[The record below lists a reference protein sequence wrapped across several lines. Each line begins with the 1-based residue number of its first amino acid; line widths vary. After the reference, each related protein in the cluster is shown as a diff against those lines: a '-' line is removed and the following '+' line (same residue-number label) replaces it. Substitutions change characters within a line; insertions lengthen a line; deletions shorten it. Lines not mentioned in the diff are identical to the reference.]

1 MPRNRTLLVYCK
13 SAACF
18 WYFDSM
24 SGSSAVPAHAR
35 AIATKLAPLVS
46 TGSGGAIDV
55 TARSTPRQ
63 TNGFDCG
70 VYVLAIAEWL
80 CSNVAGAVGGSES
93 AAATTD
99 LNALDL
105 LAPPAIS
112 AKRTAIG
119 AIIRSL
125 AGL

>member
-1 MPRNRTLLVYCK
+1 
-13 SAACF
+13 
-18 WYFDSM
+18 M

-46 TGSGGAIDV
+46 TGSGERIDV
-55 TARSTPRQ
+55 AARSTPRQ
-63 TNGFDCG
+63 ANGFDCG

-80 CSNVAGAVGGSES
+80 CTNVSGPRGANETN
-93 AAATTD
+93 AATTD
-99 LNALDL
+99 LTTLDT

-112 AKRTAIG
+112 AKRAAID

>member
-1 MPRNRTLLVYCK
+1 
-13 SAACF
+13 
-18 WYFDSM
+18 M

-46 TGSGGAIDV
+46 TASGESIGVA
-55 TARSTPRQ
+55 ARSTPRQ
-63 TNGFDCG
+63 ANGFDCG
-70 VYVLAIAEWL
+70 GYVLAIAEWL
-80 CSNVAGAVGGSES
+80 CTNVSGAPDGSETT
-93 AAATTD
+93 AAATD
-99 LNALDL
+99 LTTLDT

-112 AKRTAIG
+112 AKRAAIG

>member
-1 MPRNRTLLVYCK
+1 
-13 SAACF
+13 
-18 WYFDSM
+18 M

-80 CSNVAGAVGGSES
+80 CSTVAGAVGGSES